1 MISDRRI
8 FGANRLIVAGLV
20 ALFAVSATLIFLPGA
35 TDYMAYGTFG
45 RRLSFL
51 NSWEPEHRLLLAYV
65 FTGISAAAAVSSLRW
80 LIDNTMVVVDSE
92 GIEVRRL
99 LSTQRAQWRDFDG
112 IKVSKLMRSDIKLR
126 FRPGRDAEGR
136 RLSRKVRMPSPM
148 YRVDTKAVLA
158 EVLLH
163 TSDEPRGTARA
174 APPAAAPVRGLQ
186 PRPMAATARPVFG
199 KRR

>member
-20 ALFAVSATLIFLPGA
+20 ALFAVSAALIFLPGA

-92 GIEVRRL
+92 G
-99 LSTQRAQWRDFDG
+99 
-112 IKVSKLMRSDIKLR
+112 SKSGTCSRPSAPSGGTLTASRS
-126 FRPGRDAEGR
+126 A
-136 RLSRKVRMPSPM
+136 S
-148 YRVDTKAVLA
+148 
-158 EVLLH
+158 
-163 TSDEPRGTARA
+163 
-174 APPAAAPVRGLQ
+174 
-186 PRPMAATARPVFG
+186 
-199 KRR
+199 